1 MNIRTK
7 FCGMTR
13 VEDAQFAAELGVDA
27 IGLIFFAGSK
37 RCVTIAQA
45 QTIVRA
51 IAPFVTVVGLFV
63 NARAAEIEDVLAKVS
78 LDVLQFHGDENAEFC
93 RQFQR
98 PYIKAVRVQNRAD
111 IETAAAVYTDAR
123 ALLFDAAVSGQY
135 GGTGQSFD
143 WQILPSTL
151 VRPWVLS
158 GGLKPENIV
167 SAIRQSNAL
176 AIDVCSGVEQS
187 TGVKDKQKM
196 QDLMSA
202 ISTFSTWSVD
212 SRC

>member
-7 FCGMTR
+7 ICGMTR
-13 VEDAQFAAELGVDA
+13 VEDAQFAAQLGVDA
-27 IGLIFFAGSK
+27 IGLIFFADSK

-63 NARAAEIEDVLAKVS
+63 NAPAAEIEDVLAEVP

-98 PYIKAVRVQNRAD
+98 PYIKAVRVQNRGD

-176 AIDVCSGVEQS
+176 AIDVCSGVEQAP
-187 TGVKDKQKM
+187 GVKDKQKM

-202 ISTFSTWSVD
+202 ISTFSTRSVD
-212 SRC
+212 SGC

>member
-7 FCGMTR
+7 ICGMTR
-13 VEDAQFAAELGVDA
+13 VEDAQFAAQLGVDA

-37 RCVTIAQA
+37 RCVTIGQA

-63 NARAAEIEDVLAKVS
+63 NARADEIEDVLAKVP
-78 LDVLQFHGDENAEFC
+78 LDMLQFHGDENAEFC

-151 VRPWVLS
+151 ARPWVLS

-176 AIDVCSGVEQS
+176 AIDVCSGVEQAP
-187 TGVKDKQKM
+187 GVKDKQKM

-202 ISTFSTWSVD
+202 ISTFSTRSVD

>member
-7 FCGMTR
+7 ICGMTR
-13 VEDAQFAAELGVDA
+13 VEDAQLAAQLGVDA
-27 IGLIFFAGSK
+27 IGLIFFSGSK

-45 QTIVRA
+45 QAIVRA

-63 NARAAEIEDVLAKVS
+63 NTRAAEVQDVLAQVP

-111 IETAAAVYTDAR
+111 IEMAAAVYTDAR

-143 WQILPSTL
+143 WQILPPAL
-151 VRPWVLS
+151 ARPWVLS
-158 GGLKPENIV
+158 GGLKPQNIV

-187 TGVKDKQKM
+187 PGIKDKQKM

-202 ISTFSTWSVD
+202 ISAFSTRSVD
-212 SRC
+212 SSS

>member
-7 FCGMTR
+7 ICGMTR
-13 VEDAQFAAELGVDA
+13 VEDAQFAAQLGVDA

-63 NARAAEIEDVLAKVS
+63 NAPAAEIEDVLAEVP

-98 PYIKAVRVQNRAD
+98 PYIKAVRVQNRGD

-176 AIDVCSGVEQS
+176 AIDVCSGVEQAP
-187 TGVKDKQKM
+187 GVKDKQKM

-202 ISTFSTWSVD
+202 ISTFSTRSVD
-212 SRC
+212 SGC

>member
-7 FCGMTR
+7 ICGMTR
-13 VEDAQFAAELGVDA
+13 VEDAQFAAQLGVDA

-63 NARAAEIEDVLAKVS
+63 NAPAAEIEDVLAEVP

-98 PYIKAVRVQNRAD
+98 PYIKAVRVQNRGD

-176 AIDVCSGVEQS
+176 AIDVCSGVEQAP
-187 TGVKDKQKM
+187 GVKDKQKM

-202 ISTFSTWSVD
+202 ISTFSTRSVD

>member
-7 FCGMTR
+7 ICGMTR
-13 VEDAQFAAELGVDA
+13 VEDAQFAAQLGVDA

-63 NARAAEIEDVLAKVS
+63 NAPAAEIEDVLAEVP

-98 PYIKAVRVQNRAD
+98 PYIKAVRVQNRGD

-176 AIDVCSGVEQS
+176 AIDVCSGVEQAP
-187 TGVKDKQKM
+187 GVKDKQKM

-202 ISTFSTWSVD
+202 ISTFSA
-212 SRC
+212 

>member
-7 FCGMTR
+7 ICGMTR
-13 VEDAQFAAELGVDA
+13 VEDAQFAAQLGVDA

-63 NARAAEIEDVLAKVS
+63 NARADEIEDVLAKVP
-78 LDVLQFHGDENAEFC
+78 LDMLQFHGDENAEFC

-98 PYIKAVRVQNRAD
+98 PYIKAVRVQNRGD

-176 AIDVCSGVEQS
+176 AIDVCSGVEQAP
-187 TGVKDKQKM
+187 GVKDKQKM

-202 ISTFSTWSVD
+202 ISIFSTRSVD
-212 SRC
+212 SGC